1 MLSHSTY
8 PIYFDR
14 NIVFSPSAHVVFLAL
29 CAVLYRFAHSA
40 KFLIRKKQ
48 FIPTKKPASWVSS
61 PGKFHT
67 KKWRK
72 FSSPNVEV
80 NPSNV
85 SNIPPDTLFVTL
97 LETWIHHPGP
107 SLHYRHRISTKTS
120 CAGWFFSFGILPPPP
135 LTAHTHARTL
145 TVATTSET
153 FYTHLLCERGM
164 CMLRWRGNCVN
175 PGQTALLGA
184 GWSGSTL
191 IDYTYHF
198 KYLIK

>member
-29 CAVLYRFAHSA
+29 CAVLYRFAHSV

-67 KKWRK
+67 KKCRK

-85 SNIPPDTLFVTL
+85 SNIPPDTLFATL

-120 CAGWFFSFGILPPPP
+120 CAGLDYCPPPP
-135 LTAHTHARTL
+135 HRTHARTRTRSQWRQRLRLFTL
-145 TVATTSET
+145 TCFAREA
-153 FYTHLLCERGM
+153 CACCDGEAI
-164 CMLRWRGNCVN
+164 CVN

-184 GWSGSTL
+184 G
-191 IDYTYHF
+191 
-198 KYLIK
+198 